1 MVFRLYAI
9 LTLCYPLDARSHARP
24 GGGRMTQNKW
34 VVWRF
39 ANQRWTMLGFVYA
52 ETEAEAW
59 DKAHK
64 IYGAN
69 ITCLIAAG

>member
-1 MVFRLYAI
+1 
-9 LTLCYPLDARSHARP
+9 
-24 GGGRMTQNKW
+24 MTQNKW
-34 VVWRF
+34 VVRRF
-39 ANQRWTMLGFVYA
+39 ANQRWTTLGFVYA

>member
-1 MVFRLYAI
+1 
-9 LTLCYPLDARSHARP
+9 
-24 GGGRMTQNKW
+24 MTQNKW

-69 ITCLIAAG
+69 ITQLVPYSRWLDEDYYD